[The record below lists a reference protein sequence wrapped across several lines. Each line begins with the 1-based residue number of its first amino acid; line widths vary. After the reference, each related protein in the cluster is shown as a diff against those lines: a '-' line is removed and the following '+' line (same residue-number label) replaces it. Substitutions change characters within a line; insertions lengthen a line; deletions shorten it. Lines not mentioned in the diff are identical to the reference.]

1 MCVSK
6 RSPSI
11 AHPFRQRAESSR
23 GRSKRTAAWTT
34 QSAIG
39 GTMPPCS
46 IQRGGCHGWKR
57 DGHVPWTFP
66 HPNRVLSPLHVSTSE
81 EPGLRLEVIK
91 LLPKSLNLQASAST
105 GQPGYQPRLE
115 QLSTDHGTKN
125 CSFHLSNNSKM
136 PPRNA
141 ALAKASKYIKP
152 TCPQYPSNHL
162 LSSKSQELSMES

>member
-1 MCVSK
+1 MCVCVSK

-11 AHPFRQRAESSR
+11 AHPFRQRAESS
-23 GRSKRTAAWTT
+23 GED
-34 QSAIG
+34 QSVPLPGHAIG
-39 GTMPPCS
+39 HRRHHATMLHPT
-46 IQRGGCHGWKR
+46 GGCHGWKR

-125 CSFHLSNNSKM
+125 CSFHLSTIQKCHPEMLRWQKRQSTSS
-136 PPRNA
+136 P
-141 ALAKASKYIKP
+141 LVHSILP
-152 TCPQYPSNHL
+152 TIF
-162 LSSKSQELSMES
+162 